1 MSNIVNMRVGFYILI
16 LSMKNNLKKY
26 IILMLVL
33 ILFLLPIMQVLS
45 NIEALKGGK
54 AGLIVLGIICL
65 FSIIYW
71 IIMIILVRKGD
82 KK

>member
-1 MSNIVNMRVGFYILI
+1 MSSIVNMRVGFYILI

-54 AGLIVLGIICL
+54 AGLIVLGIIL
-65 FSIIYW
+65 FIQHY
-71 IIMIILVRKGD
+71 LLD
-82 KK
+82 YNDNPCKKRR